1 MGYIDNMLAS
11 GEQPVRRDH
20 QHWFVLVAD
29 ARYGILAI
37 VAAILLLILRGVA
50 NTSGELDTVIGYV
63 VLALVVGG
71 LAYTGWQIL
80 RWMNEE
86 YIVTTRRV
94 LQLEGVI
101 NKRATDSSLEK
112 INDAILTQSVFGR
125 IFGFGDLD
133 ILTASETG
141 ISRLRMLRDAD
152 DFKRAMLDAK
162 HELELELS
170 GAKPL
175 PSPPMRA
182 APPSPPVAAGVAD
195 MPPPPPAAGPVPSAP
210 TEPPPAAAGRSEMSP
225 DELTRTLAS
234 LADLRDRGAISA
246 EEYEAKKADLLRRL

>member
-1 MGYIDNMLAS
+1 MGYFDSLLAS

-29 ARYGILAI
+29 ARYGIVAILAAIALAI
-37 VAAILLLILRGVA
+37 LSVNV
-50 NTSGELDTVIGYV
+50 GEGPFKQALGIV
-63 VLALVVGG
+63 VLVLVLGG
-71 LAYTGWQIL
+71 LAYFGWQVL
-80 RWMNEE
+80 RYLNEE

-94 LQLEGVI
+94 IQLEGVL
-101 NKRATDSSLEK
+101 NKRSTDSSLEK
-112 INDAILTQSVFGR
+112 INDAVMSQGLAGR

-141 ISRLRMLRDAD
+141 ISRLRMLREPAE
-152 DFKRAMLDAK
+152 FKRAMLDAK

-170 GAKPL
+170 GARPL
-175 PSPPMRA
+175 PSPPLRAPAA
-182 APPSPPVAAGVAD
+182 APGAALGQPGPDAVGGGTPPPAAP
-195 MPPPPPAAGPVPSAP
+195 PPPPPAPAP
-210 TEPPPAAAGRSEMSP
+210 RPEMSP

-246 EEYEAKKADLLRRL
+246 DEYEAKKADLLRRL